1 MKKTLTSIII
11 IVIAVAIVFSAAKNT
26 IARLSVEK
34 GVEVVTGLTLKMRS
48 LSIGVITTNVGI
60 EDMRLFNPPGFEDRV
75 MLDMPEIYV
84 DYDLPAIFRGVVH
97 LPKARIDLKEFVV
110 VKDKNGRLN
119 LDSLKVVQQ
128 EKAPTAPPAEPKEKG
143 KAPAI
148 RIDSLQLKIGKV
160 IYKDYSKGG
169 MPSIQEF
176 DINIDEE
183 YTDIDDPNQLVS
195 LIVVKAL
202 MNTTVGR
209 LANFD
214 VKGLESNLGD
224 TLKNAQKVTAEA
236 AAKAQE
242 TVKATAE
249 TAKETTKT
257 ATETVKNTAES
268 LKSVFGGTKQ

>member
-1 MKKTLTSIII
+1 MKRTLTSIII
-11 IVIAVAIVFSAAKNT
+11 IVLAVAIVFSAAKNT
-26 IARLSVEK
+26 VARLSVEK
-34 GVEVVTGLTLKMRS
+34 GVEVVTGLRLKMRS
-48 LSIGVITTNVGI
+48 LSIGVITTNVDI
-60 EDMRLFNPPGFEDRV
+60 EDMRLFNPPAFEDRV

-84 DYDLPAIFRGVVH
+84 DYDLPAILKGKVH
-97 LPKARIDLKEFVV
+97 LPEARINLKEFVV
-110 VKDKNGRLN
+110 VKDKNGKLN

-128 EKAPTAPPAEPKEKG
+128 EKEGAAQAAEPKEKG

-148 RIDSLQLKIGKV
+148 QIDSLQLKIGKV

-176 DINIDEE
+176 DINIDEK
-183 YTDIDDPNQLVS
+183 YTDINDPNQLVS

-202 MNTTVGR
+202 MNTTIGR

-214 VKGLESNLGD
+214 VKGLEGNLGD
-224 TLKNAQKVTAEA
+224 TLKNAQQVSTEA

-249 TAKETTKT
+249 TAKETAKT
-257 ATETVKNTAES
+257 ATETVKSTAEN
-268 LKSVFGGTKQ
+268 LKSVFKGAK